1 LPEEKKP
8 FIQSEIGSIPSDWN
22 IRTLKDV
29 CLNRKGAII
38 SGPFGS
44 NIGSRFFVEEGIP
57 VIRGNNLTIDSTNF
71 VDDGFVFI
79 TSEKAKELGTWAEQD
94 DLVFTA
100 AGTLGQIAIIP
111 PKRKFDKY
119 IISNKQLRARID
131 KNLMVPL
138 FAFYWFQS
146 KKMVEYIN
154 LRNTGSTIPLINLS
168 VLKSLPIPVPSI
180 QEQKAIVEVLSA
192 IDSKIELN
200 QCMNCTLEAV
210 GAALFRRWFVDFE
223 FPNQEGKPYKTTG
236 GKMQYNEELQMEIPE
251 NWTAKRVG
259 DLAKINEHSI
269 NRDFSFSAIE
279 YIDIDSVEQGLIK
292 KRQLLTLK
300 NAPSRA
306 KRIVKDEDIII
317 STVRPNLKHFA
328 FIQGAKANT
337 IVSTGFA
344 VISAKLTSPKL
355 LYYHL
360 TSDRYTN
367 YLSAIA
373 DSHTSTYPSFNPD
386 IIYNTLIAHP
396 IEEKNGVMAKLIL
409 DFERL
414 LSCVFQKIHNNNE
427 QNSVLSML
435 RDALLPKL
443 MSGKIRVPINKENVE
458 MAVT

>member
-1 LPEEKKP
+1 MKGNIKHGIYKSKDFTDKNGTRILKMG
-8 FIQSEIGSIPSDWN
+8 IQYSNERINNQKMERVRLNPAELKRFSIKEGNLIFS
-22 IRTLKDV
+22 RT
-29 CLNRKGAII
+29 
-38 SGPFGS
+38 SMM
-44 NIGSRFFVEEGIP
+44 EEGAGKVSIVDKHIDP
-57 VIRGNNLTIDSTNF
+57 IIFDGNLLCAELHEGIADPEFYYYYFKTKIAKQEILKITTGTQSRNISASNLIKVIVPFPSH
-71 VDDGFVFI
+71 
-79 TSEKAKELGTWAEQD
+79 EE
-94 DLVFTA
+94 
-100 AGTLGQIAIIP
+100 QIAI
-111 PKRKFDKY
+111 
-119 IISNKQLRARID
+119 SN
-131 KNLMVPL
+131 
-138 FAFYWFQS
+138 
-146 KKMVEYIN
+146 
-154 LRNTGSTIPLINLS
+154 
-168 VLKSLPIPVPSI
+168 VLNRL
-180 QEQKAIVEVLSA
+180 
-192 IDSKIELN
+192 DSKIELN
-200 QCMNCTLEAV
+200 HAMNCSLEAV